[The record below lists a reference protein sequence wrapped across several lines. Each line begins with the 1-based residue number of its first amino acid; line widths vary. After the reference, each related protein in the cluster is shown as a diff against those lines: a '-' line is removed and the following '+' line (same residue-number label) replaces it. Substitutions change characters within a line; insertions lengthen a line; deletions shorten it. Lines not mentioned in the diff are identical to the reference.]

1 MSLYLDEGPLELLPA
16 HGVDGEVEGAVDDGA
31 KTTKHVEHPG
41 EGPLLVLQVQALK
54 DECFKGTEAR
64 DQACRL

>member
-31 KTTKHVEHPG
+31 QSTKHVEHPG
-41 EGPLLVLQVQALK
+41 EGPLFILQVQALK
-54 DECFKGTEAR
+54 VYYFEGTVTNM
-64 DQACRL
+64 